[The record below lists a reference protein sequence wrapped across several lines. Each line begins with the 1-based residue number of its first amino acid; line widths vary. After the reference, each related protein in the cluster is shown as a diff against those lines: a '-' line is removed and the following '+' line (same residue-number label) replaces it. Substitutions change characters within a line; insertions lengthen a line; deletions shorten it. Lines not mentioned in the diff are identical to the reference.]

1 MPVQSQFFFCLIL
14 LISPLLQAKLY
25 SPQVRSGSQTG
36 VLFSIP
42 YTAGTHEGWA
52 RSLVG
57 LVETDENDQLVSA
70 QFIVPIESLTTSNKT
85 RDCHMLEALGLD
97 YNASSFPEQHVCNS
111 QNQLPRTGPNSI
123 VYPNLAFQFQ
133 SFSQVPTVPL
143 QLGVPTKARVKAI
156 LQIHGVTRQLNSL
169 PITVTKTIVRG
180 QALLRVQSQF
190 QLSLQNYKIIVK
202 PVRIGPF
209 SFGVGDSLSVSIDLF
224 LKEQN

>member
-1 MPVQSQFFFCLIL
+1 MFLQFTFLTLMSLSIL
-14 LISPLLQAKLY
+14 ANAKVY
-25 SPQVRSGSQTG
+25 SPQIRAGSQTG

-42 YTAGTHEGWA
+42 YSAGTHEGWA
-52 RSLVG
+52 RSLEG

-70 QFIVPIESLTTSNKT
+70 QFMVPIESLTTSNKT

-143 QLGVPTKARVKAI
+143 QLGVPIKARVKAV

-209 SFGVGDSLSVSIDLF
+209 SFGVDDTLSVSLDLI